1 MPRVIVVGTDDGV
14 RAVQDDSAQHL
25 GLAGKRVTHVAA
37 RRGVTVATVPHDGL
51 YQVDGDERQLWEGDA
66 RSCAVAPDGALY
78 VGTEPAMIYRSDD
91 GGDAWQR
98 CSAIDDLP
106 TRSAWTFPPLPHE
119 PHVRSIDFLP
129 RDGDSVLAG
138 IEVGGVILSRD
149 RGETWREMNEGVYVD
164 VHAVRPDLARPTWL
178 FACTGAGFYASED
191 DGTTWDGR
199 WEGAGRGYTVGL
211 SINPARSGELLVTAG
226 EGPPGRDGRVMHS
239 LDGGNTWERITDAGL
254 PDAYPRVA
262 VPLFAEGVAWLA
274 TGDGRI
280 FRSQNPRGDWSQAFA
295 LGVRINALGA
305 EGTSCSVTI

>member
-1 MPRVIVVGTDDGV
+1 MSYEAGTGEEAEVPRVIVVGTDDGV

-106 TRSAWTFPPLPHE
+106 TRSAWTFPPPPHE

-164 VHAVRPDLARPTWL
+164 VHAVRRTSRGRRGCSPAPGQGSTLQR
-178 FACTGAGFYASED
+178 
-191 DGTTWDGR
+191 TT
-199 WEGAGRGYTVGL
+199 V
-211 SINPARSGELLVTAG
+211 
-226 EGPPGRDGRVMHS
+226 PPG
-239 LDGGNTWERITDAGL
+239 
-254 PDAYPRVA
+254 
-262 VPLFAEGVAWLA
+262 
-274 TGDGRI
+274 TGDGRALAGAT
-280 FRSQNPRGDWSQAFA
+280 RSASASIRRDRANSW
-295 LGVRINALGA
+295 
-305 EGTSCSVTI
+305 